1 MLGYASM
8 GGVIMHAVPFE
19 VVSIRG
25 GPRRSARGG
34 VRLPKILRVDSF
46 RYAMKVRKQ

>member
-25 GPRRSARGG
+25 SRRSARGG
-34 VRLPKILRVDSF
+34 VRLPEILRVDSF

>member
-25 GPRRSARGG
+25 GLRRSADQGENPVCR
-34 VRLPKILRVDSF
+34 ITE
-46 RYAMKVRKQ
+46 KVCTFG